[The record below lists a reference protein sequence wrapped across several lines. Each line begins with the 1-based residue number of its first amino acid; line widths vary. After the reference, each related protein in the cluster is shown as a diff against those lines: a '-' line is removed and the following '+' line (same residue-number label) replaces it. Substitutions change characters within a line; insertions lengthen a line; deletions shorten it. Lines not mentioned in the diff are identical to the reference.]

1 MNLNR
6 RSFLRGAGGALVALP
21 HLNVMAKEATAVPM
35 RMVCVGTNFG
45 FVPNLF
51 FPKETG
57 LGFKAPELIHQ
68 LEQHRRNFT
77 IFSGWTMELKGLAGT
92 VVCTLFSRV
101 FCRKIRA
108 VSLRKT

>member
-51 FPKETG
+51 FPKDTG
-57 LGFKAPELIHQ
+57 PDFKAPELIQQ
-68 LEQHRRNFT
+68 LEQHKRNFT
-77 IFSGWTMELKGLAGT
+77 IFSGLDHGAEESAGT
-92 VVCTLFSRV
+92 VVCMLFSRV
-101 FCRKIRA
+101 FYRRTPA
-108 VSLRKT
+108 GSLRKM